1 MSTKSQTL
9 NNLYK
14 KYGLEQ
20 EDTFKHA
27 HYTILTRSGIE
38 KVQRGCN
45 IQVTYEV
52 IKCEPEFAC
61 VKATGT
67 MGDAVIETFG
77 SAKRG
82 KVPTTK
88 GDGNT
93 SSWYVMEISEKR
105 ALSRCVLKIAG
116 LYEHNHMGF
125 DESEDFKPPTRSQQ
139 RSTEINRYNDELN
152 NKTCTFERA
161 REIVAEMQEREDED
175 PNSYWMAVVNEAVK
189 VFGDSVTLT
198 DDQLTTL
205 EEKYSNQPEDEF

>member
-67 MGDAVIETFG
+67 MGDSVIETFG

-93 SSWYVMEISEKR
+93 SSWYVMEITEKR
-105 ALSRCVLKIAG
+105 AMSRCVLKLAG
-116 LYEHNHMGF
+116 LYELGHMGE

-139 RSTEINRYNDELN
+139 IGLEVRRLCDEL
-152 NKTCTFERA
+152 KDKSCSMDRA
-161 REIVAEMQEREDED
+161 KEIVTEMREREEEH
-175 PNSYWMAVVNEAVK
+175 PNSPWVAVEDVAIAQ
-189 VFGDSVTLT
+189 FGLLSFAPSK
-198 DDQLTTL
+198 L
-205 EEKYSNQPEDEF
+205 E

>member
-1 MSTKSQTL
+1 MSTKKETL
-9 NNLYK
+9 IKLYK
-14 KYGLEQ
+14 KYGLEK

-93 SSWYVMEISEKR
+93 SSWYVMEITEKR
-105 ALSRCVLKIAG
+105 AMSRCVLKLAG
-116 LYEHNHMGF
+116 LYELGHMGE
-125 DESEDFKPPTRSQQ
+125 DESEDFKRPTRSQQ
-139 RSTEINRYNDELN
+139 IGIEVKRLCDELKDN
-152 NKTCTFERA
+152 SCTLERA
-161 REIVAEMQEREDED
+161 KEIMTDMQEREAEN
-175 PNSYWMAVVNEAVK
+175 PNSPWVAVIDVAIDM
-189 VFGDSVTLT
+189 FGDLSHQEVEPNFLHSRYPN
-198 DDQLTTL
+198 
-205 EEKYSNQPEDEF
+205 E

>member
-139 RSTEINRYNDELN
+139 IGLEVRRLCDELKDN
-152 NKTCTFERA
+152 SCSMDRA
-161 REIVAEMQEREDED
+161 KEIVTEMREREEEN
-175 PNSYWMAVVNEAVK
+175 PNSPWVAVIDVAIEQ
-189 VFGDSVTLT
+189 FGDLSHQETWHT
-198 DDQLTTL
+198 ND
-205 EEKYSNQPEDEF
+205 KF

>member
-45 IQVTYEV
+45 VQVTYDV

-67 MGDAVIETFG
+67 MGDVVIETFG

-116 LYEHNHMGF
+116 LYELGHMGE

-139 RSTEINRYNDELN
+139 IGLEVRRLCDELKDN
-152 NKTCTFERA
+152 SCSMDRA
-161 REIVAEMQEREDED
+161 KEIVTEMREREEEN
-175 PNSYWMAVVNEAVK
+175 PNSPWVAVIDVAIEQ
-189 VFGDSVTLT
+189 FGDLSHQETWHT
-198 DDQLTTL
+198 ND
-205 EEKYSNQPEDEF
+205 KF